1 MVRLGCKVFRGTW
14 GMFRVLRWRRLV
26 YKVDALCVRC
36 AEVYFISRET
46 EISDK
51 PNVRDGS

>member
-1 MVRLGCKVFRGTW
+1 
-14 GMFRVLRWRRLV
+14 MFRVLRWRRLV